1 MNPLCNLQS
10 QDEYKVPN
18 DDDDDNDD
26 VDAKEATTHHSFCK
40 WINVFSLFIDMPTH

>member
-1 MNPLCNLQS
+1 MDPLYILWS
-10 QDEYKVPN
+10 RDECKVPN
-18 DDDDDNDD
+18 DVDDNDD

>member
-1 MNPLCNLQS
+1 MNPLYNLQS

-18 DDDDDNDD
+18 DDDDNDD